1 MRGEPL
7 PRSFYEKDTVS
18 VAKALL
24 GKVLVRKL
32 NGVVSSG
39 RIVETEAYRG
49 EDDPASHAFRGR
61 TPRNLLMFGC
71 GGRAYVYFVYGRN
84 WCLNATT
91 ETTGAPGAV
100 LIRAIEPLQ
109 GLEPMMARREKRDLG
124 NLTNGPGKLT
134 QALGINGDLNGAD
147 LTRRGPLFIEESLC
161 YEAIDLVATT
171 RVGVSAGRQ
180 LPWRFFIAGNSFVSG
195 GLVRDA
201 LGHDELRRTPPHSG
215 VSSLDRRG

>member
-32 NGVVSSG
+32 NGGVLSG

-61 TPRNLLMFGC
+61 TPRNLLMFGY

-91 ETTGAPGAV
+91 ETIGAPGAV
-100 LIRAIEPLQ
+100 LIRAIEPLR
-109 GLEPMMARREKRDLG
+109 GLAPMMVRRGKRDLRS
-124 NLTNGPGKLT
+124 LTNGPGKLT
-134 QALGINGDLNGAD
+134 QALNINGNLNGAD
-147 LTRRGPLFIEESLC
+147 LTRRGPLFIQESLG
-161 YEAIDLVATT
+161 YEAIDLVATA

-180 LPWRFFIAGNSFVSG
+180 LPWRFFIAGNSFVSVA
-195 GLVRDA
+195 LVRDT
-201 LGHDELRRTPPHSG
+201 LRHGPLHRTLPHSG